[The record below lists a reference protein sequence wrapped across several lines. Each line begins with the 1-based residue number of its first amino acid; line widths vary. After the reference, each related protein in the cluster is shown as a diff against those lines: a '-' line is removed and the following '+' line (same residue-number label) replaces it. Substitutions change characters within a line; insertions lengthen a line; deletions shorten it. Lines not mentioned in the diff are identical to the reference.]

1 VLVRDQAI
9 GEISLAAGRVIG
21 MSASDVH
28 VCKDSVCRLSKQQG
42 IVYNGTTK
50 DKNKKLILNQ

>member
-1 VLVRDQAI
+1 
-9 GEISLAAGRVIG
+9 